1 MAEALLKILRKVSTY
16 DSYGPSNE
24 LQEIRHLTILMGKNY
39 LSTLQSIDLLLH
51 VYIVIKNET
60 TPRLIQHMLH
70 ILFTDSIMSFRAKNK
85 TQFIYKNR

>member
-1 MAEALLKILRKVSTY
+1 MIPMALAM
-16 DSYGPSNE
+16 SYKRYAIS
-24 LQEIRHLTILMGKNY
+24 RHSREKNC

-85 TQFIYKNR
+85 TQFINKNR